1 MKINLEKFIKKKQHK
16 VFEGKLT
23 FGLQNN
29 NIQLFIDVGANFGQS
44 ALGIIEWGYT
54 NEIISIEPV
63 KECHD
68 YLIKKST
75 KYNNWKILE
84 RMAVGDKDGEAE
96 INVSKATDL
105 SSILKPTE
113 LLKNSFDTVESH
125 HKEKIPIRRLDT
137 LFNIQDIPDSTF
149 IKIDTQGYDYNV
161 LLGAEKIISKVKGI
175 QIEASL
181 LPLYQNEKNY
191 YDILTFLK
199 DLGFVTHMITE
210 RSFSRRVKRQLQI
223 EIISFKKD

>member
-1 MKINLEKFIKKKQHK
+1 MKINLEKLIRKKQHK
-16 VFEGKLT
+16 VFEGKLM
-23 FGLQNN
+23 FGLQKND
-29 NIQLFIDVGANFGQS
+29 IQLFIDVGANFGQS
-44 ALGIIEWGYT
+44 ALGIIEWGYV

-68 YLIKKST
+68 YLMKNSI

-84 RMAVGDKDGEAE
+84 RMAVGDKDGETE

-113 LLKNSFDTVESH
+113 LLKNSFDTVERNFI
-125 HKEKIPIRRLDT
+125 EKIPIRRLDT
-137 LFNIQDIPDSTF
+137 LFNVQDIPDFTF

-161 LLGAEKIISKVKGI
+161 LLGAEKLLSKVKGI

-181 LPLYQNEKNY
+181 LPLYHNEKDY
-191 YDILTFLK
+191 YEILTFLK
-199 DLGFVTHMITE
+199 DLGFIPHMITE

-223 EIISFKKD
+223 EIISFKK